1 MSKSVLVIDDNLTI
15 CLMLKSWLQKK
26 DFNVQV
32 ATGVD
37 QAKQMIKEHPFD
49 LVLTDI
55 RMPDSDGFAL
65 LSWVKK
71 YDSEMVVIMMTGYAD
86 IESAVESMKAGAA
99 DYIAKP
105 IEPELLFK
113 KIDEAFIAQENT
125 NRASRLMN
133 DFVKPPGERYQLLF
147 ELLTKVAQNNEHLL
161 VIGDRGTGK
170 ASSVKFIYER
180 GIHPTKPLKVYDGS
194 QPEKGGSDQNGA
206 GSGESSLMMKFNE
219 AKGGMLYIK
228 ELDQLNLS
236 LQDEVL
242 SLLTRQSKSGE
253 YTQIIL
259 SSEKP
264 KEELK
269 NILIPKLYNLIE
281 KNAAVLPTLKGRKE
295 EIKCLTLYFL
305 DVANHILNKEVTRID
320 PELQKA
326 IMEHDWPQNIQE
338 LKNCIIKAVLMTE
351 GSRLK
356 ADLIPSL
363 FNKQKQAEKEKPV
376 LMDAIHRLRKENY
389 EKEKIQQALELAKG
403 NKTMAASILNID
415 RKTLYNKIKLY
426 NVTLQ

>member
-133 DFVKPPGERYQLLF
+133 DFVKPPGERYQHLF
-147 ELLTKVAQNNEHLL
+147 ELLTKVSQNNEHLL

-351 GSRLK
+351 GTRLE
-356 ADLIPSL
+356 AGIIPSL